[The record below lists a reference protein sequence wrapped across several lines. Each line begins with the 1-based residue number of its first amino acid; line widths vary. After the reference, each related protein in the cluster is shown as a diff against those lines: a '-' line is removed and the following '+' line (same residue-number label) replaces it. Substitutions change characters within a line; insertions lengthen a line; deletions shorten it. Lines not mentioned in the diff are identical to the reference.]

1 MAITMSR
8 VQRMVGVGALAAALM
23 GATAPPVFASSG
35 DTPDTGSVLY
45 TLDGYTVTTTGIHLT
60 DGQTFGDHWHVN
72 VRYTSSTQRTATPS
86 STGFHIEGKCSNPDR
101 HPECSDGSPMTRA
114 QAADLIGEKFVSWED
129 LGLDLDGR
137 TCVSWVQVNSYN
149 DHFGEG
155 KTAGKKVC
163 GPFTTTDTP
172 QPTTPTAPPVAS
184 DEDPTPDP
192 TDPPADPTDPD
203 DTPVSEPSTDPTD
216 PAPGTTDDAPTPGET
231 TDPSNDP
238 GTPADPTGA
247 SPDSSEPGLTP
258 DEGVA
263 GTVQDNPAIVV
274 TDGDGV
280 TVAATDDADD
290 ESVAGAV
297 AGPQDPTLAETGAS
311 ATLIAVIVLS
321 LSLLGAGFA
330 IFRIARR
337 A

>member
-23 GATAPPVFASSG
+23 GATALPVFASSG

-114 QAADLIGEKFVSWED
+114 QAADLIGDKFVSWED

-203 DTPVSEPSTDPTD
+203 DTPVSEPTTDPTD
-216 PAPGTTDDAPTPGET
+216 PAGEEPQ
-231 TDPSNDP
+231 DPSGDP
-238 GTPADPTGA
+238 SAPADPPGA
-247 SPDSSEPGLTP
+247 SQDNDEASVTP

-263 GTVQDNPAIVV
+263 GTIEDNPTTVV

-280 TVAATDDADD
+280 TVAVGEDTDD

-297 AGPQDPTLAETGAS
+297 AGPQDSTLAETGVP

>member
-1 MAITMSR
+1 M
-8 VQRMVGVGALAAALM
+8 
-23 GATAPPVFASSG
+23 
-35 DTPDTGSVLY
+35 
-45 TLDGYTVTTTGIHLT
+45 
-60 DGQTFGDHWHVN
+60 
-72 VRYTSSTQRTATPS
+72 
-86 STGFHIEGKCSNPDR
+86 
-101 HPECSDGSPMTRA
+101 
-114 QAADLIGEKFVSWED
+114 
-129 LGLDLDGR
+129 
-137 TCVSWVQVNSYN
+137 
-149 DHFGEG
+149 
-155 KTAGKKVC
+155 
-163 GPFTTTDTP
+163 
-172 QPTTPTAPPVAS
+172 AS

-192 TDPPADPTDPD
+192 TDPTADPTDPD

-216 PAPGTTDDAPTPGET
+216 PAPGET

-263 GTVQDNPAIVV
+263 GTVQDNPASVV